1 MDECTEKIMS
11 NKDIYTVFYSD
22 WCGYSKSALEL
33 LKKNKLP
40 YKGYKI
46 DKIDG
51 QLDGLLDKLKNT
63 KNLTKFEEFHKTR
76 PVIFYNGEFIGG
88 FQELKQKITSN

>member
-1 MDECTEKIMS
+1 MDKYTKKIMS

-33 LKKNKLP
+33 LKKNKLL

-46 DKIDG
+46 DKIEG
-51 QLDGLLDKLKNT
+51 QMEELLKKLKDT
-63 KNLTKFEEFHKTR
+63 KHLTKFDESHKTR
-76 PVIFYNGEFIGG
+76 PIVFYNGEFIGG
-88 FQELKQKITSN
+88 FQELKQNASG